1 IMSQELSAQ
10 TARSAASK
18 RQAGQQSEQRA
29 TTSTIAL
36 LLQRQR
42 LEPLLV
48 VITAAAIVGSWLGE
62 QLGWPPQI
70 ILAANVISYVAG
82 GWFGL
87 QAGIGSLLK
96 REINVDLLM
105 VLAAAG
111 AAVVNQWREGAI
123 LLFLFSLSNVLQ
135 AYAMDRSRNAIK
147 ALLKLRPNEAT
158 LRQGKALVVVPV
170 ETLAVGDVVVIRPGE
185 RFPIDGRITVG
196 ESTVDQSPITGE
208 SMPVSKAP
216 GDDVFA
222 GTVNQNGSLD
232 VQVTRP
238 ANDTTLTRIIKMVE
252 EAQGRRAIT
261 QRFLD
266 EFEQKYAAFVIGA
279 VLLFIV

>member
-1 IMSQELSAQ
+1 
-10 TARSAASK
+10 
-18 RQAGQQSEQRA
+18 
-29 TTSTIAL
+29 
-36 LLQRQR
+36 
-42 LEPLLV
+42 
-48 VITAAAIVGSWLGE
+48 
-62 QLGWPPQI
+62 
-70 ILAANVISYVAG
+70 
-82 GWFGL
+82 
-87 QAGIGSLLK
+87 
-96 REINVDLLM
+96 
-105 VLAAAG
+105 
-111 AAVVNQWREGAI
+111 
-123 LLFLFSLSNVLQ
+123 
-135 AYAMDRSRNAIK
+135 
-147 ALLKLRPNEAT
+147 
-158 LRQGKALVVVPV
+158 V

-279 VLLFIV
+279 VLLFIVIPPLLPGGPAFKDNFYRAMVLMTVASPCALVISTPASILSAIANAARRGILFKGGAHLEQMATIKAIAFDKTGTITTGRPAVTDVIPYGN